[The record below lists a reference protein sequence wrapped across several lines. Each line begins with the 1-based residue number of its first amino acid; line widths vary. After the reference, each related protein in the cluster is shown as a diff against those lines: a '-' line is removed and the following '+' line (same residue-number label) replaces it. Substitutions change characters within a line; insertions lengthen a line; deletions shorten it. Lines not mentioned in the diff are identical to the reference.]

1 MKRRLMSVFFIFSSA
16 GLIGHFPPGWC
27 AVEAYWIWTNYIAPE
42 RKQQERRTEGGKE
55 IGLQRGGE
63 KLSGKTTVN
72 LLCYRSN
79 SDLKLKW
86 RYEEHGAPAGSR
98 HFMEGGELKQEAWQ
112 IAQRRQMY
120 VTAFPA
126 CKQAIRSNYIAR
138 SCFHR
143 NTRQIKMTLVLPDL
157 ILRRR
162 SSSFWFL
169 AEELVYFCHYVW
181 SCGEWSNASLQQTSG
196 RFLNSNL
203 IQNQVLWADL
213 VNSG

>member
-1 MKRRLMSVFFIFSSA
+1 MADVCIFFFSST

-42 RKQQERRTEGGKE
+42 WKQQEPRTEGGKE

-98 HFMEGGELKQEAWQ
+98 HFMEGGELKHMQEAWQ

-120 VTAFPA
+120 VTTFPV
-126 CKQAIRSNYIAR
+126 CKQAIRSNYIAQ
-138 SCFHR
+138 SCFYR
-143 NTRQIKMTLVLPDL
+143 KARQIKTTLVLPYL
-157 ILRRR
+157 IPRHR

-169 AEELVYFCHYVW
+169 VAGLAYFCHYVIMW
-181 SCGEWSNASLQQTSG
+181 WMIKCKAGTNAW
-196 RFLNSNL
+196 FLNSNL
-203 IQNQVLWADL
+203 IHNQALQADL
-213 VNSG
+213 VNLG